1 MSQLQ
6 LQLQQS
12 TMASLVSA
20 RLTHSVSPQI
30 TGKQIPGTEFH
41 LSVLQQL
48 STSRELQ
55 GNIVPA
61 TSQIPTAG
69 LDNQG
74 PEAHLTHPVL
84 AGRALCRGQQFSH
97 VSAAVELVLTV
108 WRWPGPRVRRDS
120 GAGSCREPRGARSLC
135 APCDVFLHFSSFL
148 TSLLPRKRKQH

>member
-30 TGKQIPGTEFH
+30 TGKQIPDTEFH
-41 LSVLQQL
+41 LSILQQL

-61 TSQIPTAG
+61 TSQVPTAG

-84 AGRALCRGQQFSH
+84 AGRALWSWPAVFTR
-97 VSAAVELVLTV
+97 VSRSGTSSDSLTV
-108 WRWPGPRVRRDS
+108 TWTQSQARWGS
-120 GAGSCREPRGARSLC
+120 WELQGAQGRAFPACPL
-135 APCDVFLHFSSFL
+135 
-148 TSLLPRKRKQH
+148 